1 MWMPDV
7 LDGFEQLTVD
17 LEPDEEGDVVA
28 TVARRISPGATDA
41 GVDLLYVHGWNDY
54 FFQAHLA
61 DFWEDLG
68 VRFHAL
74 DLRKYGRSIRD
85 GQTLNYVAD
94 LGTYDEDIAAAL
106 TAIGHGLGASNS
118 RRLLLMGHSTG
129 GLILSLWASRNPGR
143 AVGLVLNAPWLELQ
157 TREATRRMLE
167 PGVRAAAALNPRGPV
182 VYYDKGLYSRA
193 ISAEYDGEWT
203 YDTYWRSDHGR
214 RPTPAWMAAIFRG
227 HDQVAHGLAIDA
239 PVLVLLSAKS
249 SSPSRWTEETQRT
262 DTVLDVI
269 GVARRVP
276 NLGPV
281 TTLVWVDGALHDV
294 TLSAA
299 PVRDVVWRETARWFR
314 GYVTSEATPRE
325 VAGNS
330 TPHEA
335 PWWRGVLAGISPR
348 RNGHPAA

>member
-7 LDGFEQLTVD
+7 LDGFEQLTLD

-28 TVARRISPGATDA
+28 TLARRIIPGDTDA

-61 DFWEDLG
+61 DFWEGLG

-85 GQTLNYVAD
+85 GQTPNYVAD

-106 TAIGHGLGASNS
+106 AAIGHGTGGPRS
-118 RRLLLMGHSTG
+118 RRLVLMGHSTG
-129 GLILSLWASRNPGR
+129 GLTLSLWASRHPGR
-143 AVGLVLNAPWLELQ
+143 AVGVVLNAPWLELQ
-157 TREATRRMLE
+157 MREAGRRVLE
-167 PGVRAAAALNPRGPV
+167 PGVRAAAAINPRGPV
-182 VYYDKGLYSRA
+182 AYYDRGLYSRA
-193 ISAEYDGEWT
+193 ISAEYDGEWS
-203 YDTYWRSDHGR
+203 YDSEWRSDLGR
-214 RPTPAWMAAIFRG
+214 PPTPAWMAAILRG

-239 PVLVLLSAKS
+239 PVLVLLSARS
-249 SSPSRWTEETQRT
+249 TMPTRWTEDTRRT

-281 TTLVWVDGALHDV
+281 TTLVWLDGALHDV

-299 PVRDVVWRETARWFR
+299 PVREMVWRETARWFR
-314 GYVTSEATPRE
+314 GYVTADATRRE
-325 VAGNS
+325 TIDD
-330 TPHEA
+330 TPPND
-335 PWWRGVLAGISPR
+335 PWWRRAIAGVTSR
-348 RNGHPAA
+348 RGRSRLG

>member
-157 TREATRRMLE
+157 TREAGRRVLE

-203 YDTYWRSDHGR
+203 YDTHWRSDHGR

-314 GYVTSEATPRE
+314 GYVTSEATPRD
-325 VAGNS
+325 VAGDTTS
-330 TPHEA
+330 HEA